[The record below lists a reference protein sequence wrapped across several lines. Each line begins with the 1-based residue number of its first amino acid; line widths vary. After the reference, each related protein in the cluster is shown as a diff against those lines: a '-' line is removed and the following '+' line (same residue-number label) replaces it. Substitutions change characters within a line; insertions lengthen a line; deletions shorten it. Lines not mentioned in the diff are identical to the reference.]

1 MKKVVWGILSTA
13 NIGVKKVIPALMQSD
28 LIRVKGLASRNL
40 ESAQAAVDKLGLEKA
55 YGSYEDLLA
64 DPEIEVIYNPLPNH
78 LHVPMTLAAA
88 RAGKHVLC
96 EKPMALKASEI
107 DELAE
112 VTYPPSS
119 SGLDR
124 QTAVGQTK
132 RIHIMEAFMVRHS
145 LQWLEARRLI
155 REGAIGQAQVIQSQ
169 FSYNNTD
176 PHNIRNKVEW
186 GGGGLMDI
194 GCYPIVAGR
203 FFFEA
208 DPLRVMALIS
218 RDKTFGTDTITSG
231 LLDFGAGRHLT
242 FAVSTCLAPTQSVTV
257 FGDKGRLS
265 LSIPFNQPPE
275 TPQIVTVDDG
285 QTLTGATAV
294 NHTLQASNQYTL
306 MGEAFCRAVRGETDL
321 PYGMDDAR
329 TNMKIIDALFR
340 SETSGAW
347 ETLD

>member
-40 ESAQAAVDKLGLEKA
+40 DSAQATVDKLGLEVA

-96 EKPMALKASEI
+96 EKPMALRASEI

-112 VTYPPSS
+112 VSHKV
-119 SGLDR
+119 L
-124 QTAVGQTK
+124 
-132 RIHIMEAFMVRHS
+132 IMEAFMVRHS

-208 DPLRVMALIS
+208 DPLRVLALIS

-231 LLDFGAGRHLT
+231 LLDFGSGRHLT
-242 FAVSTCLAPTQSVTV
+242 FAVSTCLAPAQSVTV

-265 LSIPFNQPPE
+265 LSIPFNQPPDA
-275 TPQIVTVDDG
+275 PQIVTVDDG
-285 QTLTGATAV
+285 QTLTGATTV
-294 NHTLQASNQYTL
+294 THTLQASNQYTL
-306 MGEAFCRAVRGETDL
+306 MGKAFCRAVRGETAL
-321 PYGMDDAR
+321 PYGMEDAR
-329 TNMKIIDALFR
+329 INMKIIDALFR

-347 ETLD
+347 EALG

>member
-1 MKKVVWGILSTA
+1 MEKVVWGILSTA

-40 ESAQAAVDKLGLEKA
+40 ESAQATVDKLGLDVA

-112 VTYPPSS
+112 VSHK
-119 SGLDR
+119 
-124 QTAVGQTK
+124 V
-132 RIHIMEAFMVRHS
+132 HIMEAFMVRHS

-155 REGAIGQAQVIQSQ
+155 REGAIGQTQVIQSQ

-231 LLDFGAGRHLT
+231 LLDFGSGRHLT
-242 FAVSTCLAPTQSVTV
+242 FAVSTCLAPAQSVTV

-265 LSIPFNQPPE
+265 LSIPFNQPPDA
-275 TPQIVTVDDG
+275 PQIVTVDDG

-294 NHTLQASNQYTL
+294 THTLQASNQYTL
-306 MGEAFCRAVRGETDL
+306 MGEAFCRAVRGESDL

-329 TNMKIIDALFR
+329 INMKIIDALFR

-347 ETLD
+347 EALS

>member
-40 ESAQAAVDKLGLEKA
+40 DSAQATVDKLGLEVA

-96 EKPMALKASEI
+96 EKPMALRASEI

-112 VTYPPSS
+112 VSHKV
-119 SGLDR
+119 L
-124 QTAVGQTK
+124 
-132 RIHIMEAFMVRHS
+132 IMEAFMVRHS

-208 DPLRVMALIS
+208 DPLRVLALIS

-231 LLDFGAGRHLT
+231 LLDFGSGRHLT
-242 FAVSTCLAPTQSVTV
+242 FAVSTCLAPAQSVTV

-265 LSIPFNQPPE
+265 LSIPFNQPPDA
-275 TPQIVTVDDG
+275 PQIVTVDDG
-285 QTLTGATAV
+285 QTLTGATTV
-294 NHTLQASNQYTL
+294 THTLQASNQYTL
-306 MGEAFCRAVRGETDL
+306 MGEAFCRAVRGETAL
-321 PYGMDDAR
+321 PYGMEDAR
-329 TNMKIIDALFR
+329 INMKIIDALFR

-347 ETLD
+347 EALG

>member
-40 ESAQAAVDKLGLEKA
+40 ESAQSTVDKLGLEVA

-96 EKPMALKASEI
+96 EKPMALRASEI

-112 VTYPPSS
+112 VSNKV
-119 SGLDR
+119 L
-124 QTAVGQTK
+124 
-132 RIHIMEAFMVRHS
+132 IMEAFMVRHS

-155 REGAIGQAQVIQSQ
+155 REGVIGQAQVIQSQ

-208 DPLRVMALIS
+208 DPLRVMALVS

-242 FAVSTCLAPTQSVTV
+242 FAVSTCLAPAQSVTV

-265 LSIPFNQPPE
+265 LSIPFNQPPDAA
-275 TPQIVTVDDG
+275 QVVTVDDG

-294 NHTLQASNQYTL
+294 THTLQASNQYTL
-306 MGEAFCRAVRGETDL
+306 MGEAFCRAVRGETTL

-329 TNMKIIDALFR
+329 INMKIIDALFR
-340 SETSGAW
+340 SETSGMW
-347 ETLD
+347 EVLG

>member
-28 LIRVKGLASRNL
+28 MIRVKGLASRHL
-40 ESAQAAVDKLGLEKA
+40 ESAQVAVDKLGLEVA

-96 EKPMALKASEI
+96 EKPMALRATEI
-107 DELAE
+107 DELAA
-112 VTYPPSS
+112 VSS
-119 SGLDR
+119 K
-124 QTAVGQTK
+124 V
-132 RIHIMEAFMVRHS
+132 HIMEAFMVRHS

-155 REGAIGQAQVIQSQ
+155 REGAIGSAKVIQSQ

-176 PHNIRNKVEW
+176 PLNIRNKVEW

-208 DPLRVMALIS
+208 DPLRVMALVS

-231 LLDFGAGRHLT
+231 LLDFGSGRHLT
-242 FAVSTCLAPTQSVTV
+242 FAVSTCLAPAQSVTV

-265 LSIPFNQPPE
+265 LSIPFNQPPDAA
-275 TPQIVTVDDG
+275 QVVTVDDG

-294 NHTLQASNQYTL
+294 THTLQASNQYTL
-306 MGEAFCRAVRGETDL
+306 MGEAFCRAVRGEAAL
-321 PYGMDDAR
+321 PYGIDDAR
-329 TNMKIIDALFR
+329 INMKIIDALFR
-340 SETSGAW
+340 SETSGMW
-347 ETLD
+347 EVLG